1 MGLLDDVTR
10 LAGLA
15 GGSTGSSAL
24 MQGVLQLLGSGE
36 SGGGLTNIVG
46 AFRQAGLGD
55 AVSSWVSTGPNLP
68 ISAEQLMQ
76 GLGAGRVQQLAQSSG
91 LTEGAAASALS
102 GLLPTL
108 IDRLTPDG
116 TMPQSGQLDQLLK
129 TVKGA
134 LGV

>member
-1 MGLLDDVTR
+1 
-10 LAGLA
+10 
-15 GGSTGSSAL
+15 
-24 MQGVLQLLGSGE
+24 
-36 SGGGLTNIVG
+36 
-46 AFRQAGLGD
+46 
-55 AVSSWVSTGPNLP
+55 
-68 ISAEQLMQ
+68 
-76 GLGAGRVQQLAQSSG
+76 

>member
-24 MQGVLQLLGSGE
+24 MQGVLQMLGSGE